1 MITEA
6 KLEEMINQA
15 KTSTKQRKFK
25 QSIEMIIVF
34 KDIDVKKGFALNEVV
49 QLPKTSSPA
58 TVCIMATGDMGQKAK
73 EAKADA
79 VVGSEELDRFA
90 ANKRASRKFI
100 NKYDFFL
107 ADTQIMPVVGK
118 VLGQL
123 LGPRGK
129 MPTPVPF
136 NASIESFL
144 QRFRASQILPLRK
157 AFKGEVEFVCVKD
170 KVAQKA
176 LEKLNIAGI
185 KGISEELTGQCLFLF
200 TNMSPFKLNVLLLK
214 NKIMMAARGGDIAS
228 VDIVVP
234 AKNTGIAPGPML
246 TEFKEAGIPTKIDQ
260 GTIWIQKDTT
270 PVKKGEAINEKLAAL
285 LGKLD
290 IKPVEAGISLYTALE
305 EGLKYAAEEMIVDV
319 AKIRNAFTQF
329 HQEAISLSI
338 EAAYVTAENIN
349 QILSKAA
356 QSARSVSVESGFMT
370 DETKEQILQKAHSQA
385 NALSTKA
392 KDYTAS

>member
-1 MITEA
+1 MHENRTTYPKRKA
-6 KLEEMINQA
+6 QMYQQLLEVPKKYKVIA
-15 KTSTKQRKFK
+15 
-25 QSIEMIIVF
+25 IV
-34 KDIDVKKGFALNEVV
+34 K
-49 QLPKTSSPA
+49 
-58 TVCIMATGDMGQKAK
+58 
-73 EAKADA
+73 
-79 VVGSEELDRFA
+79 
-90 ANKRASRKFI
+90 I
-100 NKYDFFL
+100 NK
-107 ADTQIMPVVGK
+107 V
-118 VLGQL
+118 
-123 LGPRGK
+123 
-129 MPTPVPF
+129 
-136 NASIESFL
+136 
-144 QRFRASQILPLRK
+144 RASQILPLRK
-157 AFKGEVEFVCVKD
+157 ALKGEVEFVCVKD
-170 KVAQKA
+170 RVAQKA

-200 TNMSPFKLNVLLLK
+200 TNMSPFKLNVLLSK

-270 PVKKGEAINEKLAAL
+270 PVKKGETINEKLAAL

-319 AKIRNAFTQF
+319 AKVRNAFTQF

-385 NALSTKA
+385 KSVSTKA

>member
-1 MITEA
+1 MHENRTEYPKRKA
-6 KLEEMINQA
+6 QMYQQLLEIPKKYKVVA
-15 KTSTKQRKFK
+15 L
-25 QSIEMIIVF
+25 
-34 KDIDVKKGFALNEVV
+34 VK
-49 QLPKTSSPA
+49 
-58 TVCIMATGDMGQKAK
+58 
-73 EAKADA
+73 
-79 VVGSEELDRFA
+79 
-90 ANKRASRKFI
+90 I
-100 NKYDFFL
+100 NK
-107 ADTQIMPVVGK
+107 V
-118 VLGQL
+118 
-123 LGPRGK
+123 
-129 MPTPVPF
+129 
-136 NASIESFL
+136 
-144 QRFRASQILPLRK
+144 RASQILPLRK
-157 AFKGEVEFVCVKD
+157 ALKGQVEFVCVKD
-170 KVAQKA
+170 RVAQKA
-176 LEKLNIAGI
+176 LEKLDIPGI
-185 KGISEELTGQCLFLF
+185 KGISEELTGQCLFIF
-200 TNMSPFKLNVLLLK
+200 TNMSPFKLNVLLAK

-305 EGLKYAAEEMIVDV
+305 EGLKYAADEMVVDV

-338 EAAYVTAENIN
+338 EAAYITAENIN

-356 QSARSVSVESGFMT
+356 HSARSVSIESGFMT

-385 NALSTKA
+385 NALATKA
-392 KDYTAS
+392 KQYTAS

>member
-1 MITEA
+1 MHENRTIYPKRKTQMYQQL
-6 KLEEMINQA
+6 LEIPKKYKVIA
-15 KTSTKQRKFK
+15 L
-25 QSIEMIIVF
+25 
-34 KDIDVKKGFALNEVV
+34 VK
-49 QLPKTSSPA
+49 
-58 TVCIMATGDMGQKAK
+58 
-73 EAKADA
+73 
-79 VVGSEELDRFA
+79 
-90 ANKRASRKFI
+90 I
-100 NKYDFFL
+100 NK
-107 ADTQIMPVVGK
+107 V
-118 VLGQL
+118 
-123 LGPRGK
+123 
-129 MPTPVPF
+129 
-136 NASIESFL
+136 
-144 QRFRASQILPLRK
+144 RASQILPLRK
-157 AFKGEVEFVCVKD
+157 ALKGEVEFICVKD
-170 KVAQKA
+170 RIAQKA
-176 LEKLNIAGI
+176 LEKLNIPGI
-185 KGISEELTGQCLFLF
+185 KGISEELTGQCLFIF
-200 TNMSPFKLNVLLLK
+200 TNMSPFKLNVLLAK

-305 EGLKYAAEEMIVDV
+305 EGLKYAAEELIVDV

-338 EAAYVTAENIN
+338 EAAYVTADNIN

-370 DETKEQILQKAHSQA
+370 DETKEQILQKAHGQA
-385 NALSTKA
+385 KALSTKA
-392 KDYTAS
+392 KNYAAS

>member
-1 MITEA
+1 MHENRTTYPKRKA
-6 KLEEMINQA
+6 QMYQQLLEIPNKYKVIA
-15 KTSTKQRKFK
+15 
-25 QSIEMIIVF
+25 IV
-34 KDIDVKKGFALNEVV
+34 K
-49 QLPKTSSPA
+49 
-58 TVCIMATGDMGQKAK
+58 
-73 EAKADA
+73 
-79 VVGSEELDRFA
+79 
-90 ANKRASRKFI
+90 I
-100 NKYDFFL
+100 NK
-107 ADTQIMPVVGK
+107 V
-118 VLGQL
+118 
-123 LGPRGK
+123 
-129 MPTPVPF
+129 
-136 NASIESFL
+136 
-144 QRFRASQILPLRK
+144 RASQILPLRK
-157 AFKGEVEFVCVKD
+157 ALKGEVEFVCVKD

-176 LEKLNIAGI
+176 LGKLNIVGI

-200 TNMSPFKLNVLLLK
+200 TNMSPFKLNVLLSK

-305 EGLKYAAEEMIVDV
+305 EGLKYTAEEMIIDV

-338 EAAYVTAENIN
+338 EVAYVTAENIN

-356 QSARSVSVESGFMT
+356 QSARSVSIESGFMT

-385 NALSTKA
+385 KSVSTKA
-392 KDYTAS
+392 KGYAAS